1 MEKYPGKKRIAVFI
15 SGRGSNLKSLIKYS
29 HKKNSLIKIILV
41 ISNNPNAKG
50 LKYSTKS
57 NIKSYGIKFK
67 GKSDFEIKSL
77 KLLKKN
83 NVDMLCLAGFMNI
96 LSGSFIRKFSKP
108 ILNIHPSLLPKYP
121 GLNTHK
127 RALDSGDK
135 VHGTTIHYVTSE
147 LDCGPIIRQEQIN
160 IEPNDDEN
168 ALMERIKKIENLI
181 YPEEISKLK
190 I

>member
-1 MEKYPGKKRIAVFI
+1 MSPDF
-15 SGRGSNLKSLIKYS
+15 
-29 HKKNSLIKIILV
+29 V
-41 ISNNPNAKG
+41 I
-50 LKYSTKS
+50 
-57 NIKSYGIKFK
+57 
-67 GKSDFEIKSL
+67 
-77 KLLKKN
+77 
-83 NVDMLCLAGFMNI
+83 LAGFMRI
-96 LSGSFIRKFSKP
+96 LGDTIISNWEGQI
-108 ILNIHPSLLPKYP
+108 INIHPSLLPKYP
-121 GLNTHK
+121 GLNTQ

-168 ALMERIKKIENLI
+168 TLMERIKKIENLI